1 MLMKWLILLMEMLMM
16 VNNDILMEIE
26 EVDDLD
32 VDVDVDILVEV
43 DTDEDVDVY
52 VCVCLN

>member
-1 MLMKWLILLMEMLMM
+1 MFMKWLILLMEMLMM

-32 VDVDVDILVEV
+32 VDVDILVEV